1 VTPISRPNPRRRR
14 PRRAARALV
23 PAVLLAIAA
32 AVGPAVAASAH
43 DSIIAT
49 TPADGAHVDA
59 APAQVSMVYTDS
71 LIGVGAA
78 VAVVDRDGT
87 DWADG
92 PVTLT
97 GPDAVQPL
105 RAGMPDG
112 TYEVRWRVVSGDGH
126 PIAGAYGFTVGDADA
141 AATADD
147 ATRGDAAGRGDAA
160 AAADAAATAP
170 RSEPTAA
177 TGSASS
183 APVGDDTADGSAGST
198 AGIGALGA
206 LVGVG
211 AYVAVI
217 RYRGRRRTT

>member
-1 VTPISRPNPRRRR
+1 ML
-14 PRRAARALV
+14 A

-49 TPADGAHVDA
+49 TPADGAQVDT
-59 APAQVSMVYTDS
+59 APARVSMVYTDS
-71 LIGVGAA
+71 LIEVGAA
-78 VAVVDRDGT
+78 VAVVDQDGT

-112 TYEVRWRVVSGDGH
+112 TYEVRWRVVSRDGH
-126 PIAGAYGFTVGDADA
+126 PIDGAYGFTVGDADP

-147 ATRGDAAGRGDAA
+147 AARGDAAGRGDAA
-160 AAADAAATAP
+160 AAADAAAATP
-170 RSEPTAA
+170 RPEPTAA
-177 TGSASS
+177 TGSASA
-183 APVGDDTADGSAGST
+183 APVGDDTAGGSAGRT
-198 AGIGALGA
+198 VGIGALGA
-206 LVGVG
+206 LVGIG
-211 AYVAVI
+211 AYVAVT